1 MMLTLLLF
9 IKYYLNKQTMDRST
23 IIWEITRIDTMSYR
37 NVGMQLTGSY
47 THEPDEYRSKLYDIY
62 NSLSDSN
69 LEALYNLK
77 VTSFN
82 KINKN

>member
-1 MMLTLLLF
+1 MTLTLLLF
-9 IKYYLNKQTMDRST
+9 INDYLNKQTMDRST
-23 IIWEITRIDTMSYR
+23 TIWEITRIDTMSYR

-47 THEPDEYRSKLYDIY
+47 THEPDGYRSKLYDVY

-69 LEALYNLK
+69 LEILYSLK